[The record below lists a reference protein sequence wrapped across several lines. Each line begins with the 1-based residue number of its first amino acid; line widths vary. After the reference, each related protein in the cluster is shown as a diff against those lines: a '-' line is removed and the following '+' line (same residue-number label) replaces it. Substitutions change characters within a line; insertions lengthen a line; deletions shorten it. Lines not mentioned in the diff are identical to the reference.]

1 MSDEVKLR
9 EMLNMKLLIPG
20 PVEVSSEVLLSVAKP
35 LMGHRTPDFE
45 EILMS
50 CIEDLKYVFQTKN
63 DVVIITGS
71 GTSAMDAAIA
81 STVREGD
88 EVVCIG
94 GGKFGE
100 RFAEIAKSYGAK
112 VIEFNVEWGSTFD
125 KEKLEETVANSNAKV
140 ITLTHNETSTGV
152 LHDASFVGKLAREYD
167 MLFIMDGITSVGG
180 DIVKTDE
187 WGVDICITG
196 SQKCIAAPPG
206 LAMLSIS
213 KKALDVINNNEP
225 RAYYLNL
232 QKYKKSIEKRTT
244 PFTPSVTLIYGLYQA
259 LKEIRKEGL
268 EKRIKRHRTLAKA
281 TREAVK
287 ALGLELFPKEEIAS
301 NTITAIKIPPNLTDA
316 DIRGKLKSKFGIL
329 VAGGQAKLKGK
340 IFRIGHMGNIRYA
353 DLVGVIG
360 ALELVLKEAN
370 FNIELGSGLKA
381 LQEVFEK
388 EGV

>member
-1 MSDEVKLR
+1 
-9 EMLNMKLLIPG
+9 MKLLIPG
-20 PVEVSSEVLLSVAKP
+20 PVEVSNEVLLSVARP

-81 STVREGD
+81 STIGEG
-88 EVVCIG
+88 EEIICIG

-112 VIEFNVEWGSTFD
+112 VIEVNVEWGSTFD
-125 KEKLEETVANSNAKV
+125 KEKLEEIVAESNAKA

-180 DIVKTDE
+180 DDVKTDK

-213 KKALDVINNNEP
+213 EKALEAINNNEP

-259 LKEIRKEGL
+259 LKEIRREGL
-268 EKRIKRHRTLAKA
+268 ERRIKRHRTLAKA
-281 TREAVK
+281 TREAIK
-287 ALGLELFPKEEIAS
+287 ALGLELLPREEIAS
-301 NTITAIKIPPNLTDA
+301 NTITAIKIPKNLTDD
-316 DIRGKLKSKFGIL
+316 DIRGKLKSKFKVL

-340 IFRIGHMGNIRYA
+340 IFRIGHMGNVGYL

-370 FNIELGSGLKA
+370 FNVKLGSGLSA
-381 LQEVFEK
+381 LQEVFDR

>member
-1 MSDEVKLR
+1 
-9 EMLNMKLLIPG
+9 MKLLIPG
-20 PVEVSSEVLLSVAKP
+20 PVEVSNEVLLSVAKP

-63 DVVIITGS
+63 DVLIITGS

-81 STVREGD
+81 STVSEGD
-88 EVVCIG
+88 EVICIG

-100 RFAEIAKSYGAK
+100 RFAEIAKSYGAN
-112 VIEFNVEWGSTFD
+112 VIEFKVEWGSTFD
-125 KEKLEETVANSNAKV
+125 KDKLEETVANSDAEV

-180 DIVKTDE
+180 DDVKTDK

-213 KKALDVINNNEP
+213 EKALEVINNKKP
-225 RAYYLNL
+225 KAYYLNL

-268 EKRIKRHRTLAKA
+268 ERRIKRHRTLAKA
-281 TREAVK
+281 TREAIK
-287 ALGLELFPKEEIAS
+287 ALGLELLPKEEIAS
-301 NTITAIKIPPNLTDA
+301 NTVTAIKIPKNLTDD
-316 DIRGKLKSKFGIL
+316 DIRGKLKRKFKVL

-340 IFRIGHMGNIRYA
+340 IFRIGHMGNVGYL

-370 FNIELGSGLKA
+370 LDVKLGSGLKA
-381 LQEVFEK
+381 VQEVFEK
-388 EGV
+388 EGI

>member
-1 MSDEVKLR
+1 
-9 EMLNMKLLIPG
+9 MKLLIPG
-20 PVEVSSEVLLSVAKP
+20 PVEVSNEVLLSVAKP

-63 DVVIITGS
+63 DVLIITGS

-81 STVREGD
+81 STVSEGD
-88 EVVCIG
+88 EVICIG

-100 RFAEIAKSYGAK
+100 RFAEIAKSYGAN
-112 VIEFNVEWGSTFD
+112 VIEFKVEWGSTFD
-125 KEKLEETVANSNAKV
+125 KDKLEETVANSDAEV

-180 DIVKTDE
+180 DDVKTDK

-213 KKALDVINNNEP
+213 EKALEVINNKKP
-225 RAYYLNL
+225 KAYYLNL

-268 EKRIKRHRTLAKA
+268 ERRIKRHRTLAKA
-281 TREAVK
+281 TREAIK
-287 ALGLELFPKEEIAS
+287 ALGLELLPKEEIAS
-301 NTITAIKIPPNLTDA
+301 NTVTAIKIPKNLTDD
-316 DIRGKLKSKFGIL
+316 DIRGKLKRKFKVL

-340 IFRIGHMGNIRYA
+340 IFRIGHMGNVGYL

-360 ALELVLKEAN
+360 ALELVLKESN
-370 FNIELGSGLKA
+370 FDVKLGSGLKA
-381 LQEVFEK
+381 VQEVFEK
-388 EGV
+388 EGI